1 MSKARQILPGS
12 TYLIT
17 RRCSERR
24 FFLRP
29 DAFITQTLIYCLAFA
44 ARRFGILVHCAVAMS
59 NHWHLV
65 VTDPNGTI
73 CKFIG
78 FAHAMVAKCVNVFRG
93 RWEGMWSSQRCSVVR
108 LETPE
113 DVLDK
118 IIYCLFNPV
127 DAELVRTGAAWPGM
141 WLGPALLGHTI
152 AATRPGRFFQST
164 GRTPE
169 QLRLEIAKPPGFEQL
184 TDEQFASLVERRLA
198 RMQDEKAAEMKATGK
213 RYLGPAG
220 VLRQNWRSAPESSAP
235 RRTLDPH
242 IAAHDTEV
250 RIRALARL
258 RQFWNDHR
266 AAYNAWRHGKRRT
279 CFPAGTYLMRERF
292 GVRCHPP
299 PD

>member
-12 TYLIT
+12 SYLIT

-29 DAFITQTLIYCLAFA
+29 DAFITQALVYCLAFA
-44 ARRFGILVHCAVAMS
+44 AQRFGIMVHCAVAMS

-73 CKFIG
+73 CKFIT

-108 LETPE
+108 LETSE

-118 IIYCLFNPV
+118 ILYCLFNPV

-141 WLGPALLGHTI
+141 WLGPARFDGVVT
-152 AATRPGRFFQST
+152 ATRPGKFFRST

-169 QLRLEIAKPPGFEQL
+169 RLRLEITKPPGFEHL
-184 TDEQFASLVERRLA
+184 SDEQFAVLVEQRLKE
-198 RMQDEKAAEMKATGK
+198 MEDEKAAEMRACGR

-220 VLRQNWRSAPESSAP
+220 VLRQNWRSAPKNPAP

-242 IAAHDTEV
+242 IAARDPDV
-250 RIRALARL
+250 RVQALSRL
-258 RQFWNDHR
+258 RQFWADHR
-266 AAYNAWRHGKRRT
+266 AAYNAWRRGRRRT
-279 CFPAGTYLMRERF
+279 RFPAGTYLMRERF

-299 PD
+299 PE